1 MAELASTHSMPEDE
15 ISLADIVIYLINNL
29 KWIVGGGG
37 LGLLVAA
44 AAFFANASSVTT
56 TYIVNDAGIDIP
68 FLKRIQQQILT
79 TAKSESAHFPNL
91 PIYKQLELEK
101 WWTDNLIPTFPLVK
115 KDIKEFGETKLEI
128 GRITGFTLTN
138 KNASELESSQDAD
151 LTIKVFKNAFAFIR
165 LNDLIQSYKQSIEV
179 NLAAID
185 QRRVQIEVEL
195 VYLKKRMGYLETLKL
210 KFPQSQ
216 SQIGNQILDPKE
228 SASKYLPL
236 NTQLIALQLEI
247 NTLNEQLEKS
257 KDEIAILETKKDVLK
272 DLQKMSAAGQKPID
286 MINYEFEKLTRL
298 IALESNSPNVE
309 KRNLLALRAALADI
323 ANIQNTV
330 NFGLSRTSARI
341 DEKSSPMLLPL
352 GLIAGLFGGLLFAF
366 ALTAQKQI
374 KAKLAIQ

>member
-1 MAELASTHSMPEDE
+1 M
-15 ISLADIVIYLINNL
+15 
-29 KWIVGGGG
+29 
-37 LGLLVAA
+37 
-44 AAFFANASSVTT
+44 
-56 TYIVNDAGIDIP
+56 
-68 FLKRIQQQILT
+68 
-79 TAKSESAHFPNL
+79 
-91 PIYKQLELEK
+91 
-101 WWTDNLIPTFPLVK
+101 
-115 KDIKEFGETKLEI
+115 
-128 GRITGFTLTN
+128 TN